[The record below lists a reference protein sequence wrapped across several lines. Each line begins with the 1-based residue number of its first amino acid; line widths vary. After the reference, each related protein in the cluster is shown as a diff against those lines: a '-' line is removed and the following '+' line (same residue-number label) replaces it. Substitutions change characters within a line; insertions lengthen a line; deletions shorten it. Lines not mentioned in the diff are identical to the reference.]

1 MQEAVNFKGATI
13 HVRDDVFKNV
23 SAVCIRC
30 KGFKSVYTTDYFDWS
45 HPLPGGVF
53 WIGHEIVC
61 PVCGGRGLYYHKPS
75 R

>member
-30 KGFKSVYTTDYFDWS
+30 KGFKSV
-45 HPLPGGVF
+45 
-53 WIGHEIVC
+53 
-61 PVCGGRGLYYHKPS
+61 
-75 R
+75 